1 MYPGCAVV
9 QGTWEP
15 VGKRRNR
22 KGSHCAL
29 SSALYL
35 PMRQPSKTAPCSP
48 PGFAYNVESRNIP
61 ARRDITVIPTSREL
75 LGFSDAG

>member
-35 PMRQPSKTAPCSP
+35 PMRQPSKIAPCSSA
-48 PGFAYNVESRNIP
+48 GFAYNDPSKVVLSLRLVDKEQSFGP
-61 ARRDITVIPTSREL
+61 
-75 LGFSDAG
+75 